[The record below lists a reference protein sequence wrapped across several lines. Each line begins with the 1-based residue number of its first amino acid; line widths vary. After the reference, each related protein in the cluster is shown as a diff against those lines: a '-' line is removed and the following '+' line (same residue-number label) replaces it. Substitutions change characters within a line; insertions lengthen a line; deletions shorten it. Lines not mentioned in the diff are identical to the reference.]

1 MEMPLSLFM
10 GEKSST
16 GAGETEARF
25 QKAEAQ
31 RQDGLG
37 RLTWGWGQG
46 AGRELGPHRP
56 AANGME
62 SIRSR
67 RCPRERPR
75 LGALRSGKGQGARD
89 PGSSGVSA
97 SFW

>member
-37 RLTWGWGQG
+37 RLTWGVGAGSRSGTRAAQASSERHGVHQEQAVSQG
-46 AGRELGPHRP
+46 AATAGGP
-56 AANGME
+56 E
-62 SIRSR
+62 VW
-67 RCPRERPR
+67 E
-75 LGALRSGKGQGARD
+75 GAR
-89 PGSSGVSA
+89 GS
-97 SFW
+97 